1 MKTILMTAYAVN
13 PLKGSEDGMG
23 WNYIIAAAKSNKVIA
38 VTRRNNRKDIEAF
51 IKNDVSENQQA
62 YNQITFMYFDWPKW
76 MLFWKKGPL
85 LSMIYYYFWQLSL
98 VVWLKAKATD
108 CDIVHNLNFHND
120 WTPSFLWLLNKNFV
134 WGPVG
139 HHPRIPKAFAK
150 VYGRKEYLKDT
161 ALWALKW
168 FFWNLDPLLY
178 LTKKKAHS
186 IWCMHQDAVNKLN
199 LNAGYFVHPSIA
211 ADPVEMKEHQSDQFT
226 VLSVGRF
233 VPLKGFDVTVKSF
246 AAFYS
251 TLNTEYKK
259 RVKLVLVGKGPCKQ
273 FIKELIAEE
282 GIQETTVILDW
293 MPQHDLQ
300 HLYNDASV
308 FLYPSHEGAGMV
320 VAEAMRYNTPV
331 LCWNNMGPGTIIH
344 AESDLKVNYGS
355 YTKCVSSFAEK
366 LTKLFTN
373 TSYYH
378 KECNLAGQRFKA
390 SLSWDVKA
398 EQLNQFYSF
407 AAEKVTF

>member
-1 MKTILMTAYAVN
+1 MSAYAVN

-23 WNYIIAAAKSNKVIA
+23 WNYIVAAAKQNNVIA
-38 VTRRNNRKDIEAF
+38 VTRRNNQKDIEAF
-51 IKNDVSENQQA
+51 IANDLSENQRV

-98 VVWLKAKATD
+98 VIWLKGKAID

-120 WTPSFLWLLNKNFV
+120 WTPSFLWLLNKKFV

-139 HHPRIPKAFAK
+139 HHPRVPNAFMK
-150 VYGRKEYLKDT
+150 LYGRNEYIKDT
-161 ALWALKW
+161 ALWVLKW
-168 FFWNLDPLLY
+168 CFWNLDPFLY
-178 LTKKKAHS
+178 LTKKKADS
-186 IWCMHQDAVNKLN
+186 IWCMHQDAVDKLKLN
-199 LNAGYFVHPSIA
+199 SGYFVHPSIA
-211 ADPVEMKEHQSDQFT
+211 AASVEMKERQSNHFT

-246 AAFYS
+246 AAFYR
-251 TLNTEYKK
+251 TLDVENK
-259 RVKLVLVGKGPCKQ
+259 RSVKLVLVGKGPCKQ
-273 FIKELIAEE
+273 LIMDLIAEE
-282 GIQETTVILDW
+282 GIQGATIILDW

-300 HLYNDASV
+300 QLYNDASV

-320 VAEAMRYNTPV
+320 VAEAMRYHTPV

-344 AESDLKVNYGS
+344 AESDLKISYGP
-355 YTKCVSSFAEK
+355 YIRCVDAFAEK

-378 KECNLAGQRFKA
+378 KESGLAGQRFKA
-390 SLSWDVKA
+390 SLSWEAKA
-398 EQLNQFYSF
+398 EQLNQFYSL
-407 AAEKVTF
+407 AAERVNF